1 MDNIK
6 LLIPNKP
13 EFVSIA
19 RLTASVLANAGGFNV
34 EDIEDIKVAIG
45 EACNNSVLHGKKSLN
60 LDLSFTVNDNKFI
73 AEIIDNGDGFDFDEY
88 TNPDLEACN
97 GKGLGIFIMES
108 LMDLVEIKST
118 LGSGTKI
125 ILTKELT

>member
-13 EFVSIA
+13 EFASIA
-19 RLTASVLANAGGFNV
+19 RLTASVLANNGGFDI
-34 EDIEDIKVAIG
+34 EDIADIKVAIG
-45 EACNNSVLHGKKSLN
+45 EACNNSMLHGKKSLH
-60 LDLSFTVNDNKFI
+60 LDLSFTIDNNKFI

-88 TNPDLEACN
+88 TNPDLKTYS

-108 LMDLVEIKST
+108 LMDFVEIKST

-125 ILTKELT
+125 ILIKERT